1 MTQWLYTLRF
11 GALCMGLYHINFVPD
26 LFHEA
31 CIGNEILCKIIVQ
44 LGQFT
49 ISIALLQY
57 NTLVAGT
64 RLWCVKLKSELF
76 EMNPLSAPGK
86 PANAAAEIMPK

>member
-1 MTQWLYTLRF
+1 MTHWLYTLRF
-11 GALCMGLYHINFVPD
+11 GALGVGLHHINSVPD

-31 CIGNEILCKIIVQ
+31 CIGTEILCKIIVQ

-76 EMNPLSAPGK
+76 EMNPLSPPGK
-86 PANAAAEIMPK
+86 PENTAAGIMPK